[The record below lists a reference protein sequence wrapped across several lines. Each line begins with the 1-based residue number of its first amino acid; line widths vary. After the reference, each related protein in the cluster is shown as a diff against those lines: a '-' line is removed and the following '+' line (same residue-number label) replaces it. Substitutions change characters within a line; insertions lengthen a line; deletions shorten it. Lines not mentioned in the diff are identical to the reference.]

1 MRPGSLLVLGAL
13 AATQPAVAQ
22 LRAPLASRSLELDL
36 ADVRLVRN
44 VEPLRDATTQLLRLR
59 PVRYQV
65 QSPVDAAL
73 LGPQR
78 MGFIA
83 QQLFPVFPNMVKRD
97 YDAAGTLHVD
107 YTQLIPILTRA
118 MQEQDAKLR
127 RLEGELNAMNQE
139 LVQLRAENG
148 RLTVGLAAASV
159 GGSSGADVERLQAQM
174 TQLQAAVGQLQGLA
188 RQLTGTP

>member
-1 MRPGSLLVLGAL
+1 MRVTSFLLLSAAL
-13 AATQPAVAQ
+13 ASHPVAAQ
-22 LRAPLASRSLELDL
+22 LRAPLNNRSLEPDL
-36 ADVRLVRN
+36 ADARLVRN

-78 MGFIA
+78 VGFVA
-83 QQLFPVFPNMVKRD
+83 QQLFPVFPYMVKRD

-118 MQEQDAKLR
+118 MQEQDAKLK
-127 RLEGELNAMNQE
+127 RLEGELDAMNRE

-159 GGSSGADVERLQAQM
+159 SSGSGADVEKLQAQVA
-174 TQLQAAVGQLQGLA
+174 QLQAAVGQLQGLA
-188 RQLTGTP
+188 RQLVGSQ